1 VNQAKDRLKLL
12 EKTIDRVIET
22 SPHSREILD
31 AFRPVILER
40 HRLMENLEWEPVD
53 TAVIDRKKLNKGIP
67 LIRQV
72 ELLRRGD
79 PWKEVALALVPA
91 FKHGFADLQGDLDA
105 LQDCVVS
112 GALDFYEYFKASS
125 IDADRIPER
134 LYEKANVRPAASRLF
149 LRTLTWVVLHRRR
162 RDMAFSIEE
171 ADWHQGT
178 CPVCGSFPSI
188 SVITEKNAQRWL
200 HCFQCGQD
208 WRFSRVIC
216 PCCSHE
222 GQRGMTFFFVED
234 KKQECV
240 FICEQCNRYLLT
252 LNQVRDIQEVDLDI
266 SALGLAHLDVLMR
279 DKGYVPIVAAEW
291 DPSYEPAD

>member
-1 VNQAKDRLKLL
+1 L

-40 HRLMENLEWEPVD
+40 HRLMEIWNGNPSTQRSSTGKIEQRNSLDKTGGDVAARRPLE
-53 TAVIDRKKLNKGIP
+53 
-67 LIRQV
+67 
-72 ELLRRGD
+72 RGRPCLD
-79 PWKEVALALVPA
+79 P
-91 FKHGFADLQGDLDA
+91 GFQAGFYRPSGDLDA
-105 LQDCVVS
+105 LQDCIMS
-112 GALDFYEYFKASS
+112 GDLDFYEYFRASS
-125 IDADRIPER
+125 GDADRIPER

-178 CPVCGSFPSI
+178 CPICGSFPSI

-222 GQRGMTFFFVED
+222 GRTGMTFFVED

-252 LNQVRDIQEVDLDI
+252 LNQVRDIQEIDLDI
-266 SALGLAHLDVLMR
+266 SALGLAHLDILMR
-279 DKGYVPIVAAEW
+279 DKGYVPMVPAEW
-291 DPSYEPAD
+291 NPS